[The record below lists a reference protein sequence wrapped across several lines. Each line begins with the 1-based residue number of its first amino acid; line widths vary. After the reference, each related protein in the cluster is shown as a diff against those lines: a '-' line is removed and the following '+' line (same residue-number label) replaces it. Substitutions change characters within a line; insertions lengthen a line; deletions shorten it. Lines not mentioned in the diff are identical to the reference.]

1 MAAKLPKHRP
11 FRLLP
16 LKSNEDQRVQEEQNE
31 QVIKNEKELIGRTKK
46 VWQKCASNVKE
57 IG

>member
-1 MAAKLPKHRP
+1 MAVKLPKHRP
-11 FRLLP
+11 TRLFL
-16 LKSNEDQRVQEEQNE
+16 LKSSEDQRVQEQNE